1 VDASD
6 LQSSEPVPILPTV
19 NGPHSPLLAWLLGL
33 LCVLGAPAA
42 EIRVLTTLPAIQ
54 SWAANVAGDAATVEG
69 LLPAN
74 VGPHDFQFRPSDLR
88 KLAAADV
95 VLMNG
100 LGVDTWLTRAVA
112 QGASKPSRRVV
123 TVTDGLQKQL
133 IHHRTPLAIDPTTTG
148 SKKPAQDHS
157 HDHDHDHDHGDDDAN
172 PHVWLDPV
180 FAKHCVSNIVVALCQ
195 ADPAHA
201 EGYTRR
207 SAAYLRE
214 LDQLDEQ
221 IRSSLKGLSNRKVVT
236 FHDAFPYFCRR
247 YDLQL
252 VGVIEEVPSVDPSPK
267 YLAQLSRAIRRQ
279 QVRVIFSEP
288 QFHPRLVQ
296 RLANDL
302 AIGVAE
308 LDVLETGTASRTFYI
323 DGLRRNLR
331 TLESALR

>member
-1 VDASD
+1 
-6 LQSSEPVPILPTV
+6 LQSSEPVPILPAV
-19 NGPHSPLLAWLLGL
+19 NGPLYHLLALLLGL
-33 LCVLGAPAA
+33 LSVLGAPAA
-42 EIRVLTTLPAIQ
+42 EIRVLTTLPAIH
-54 SWAANVAGDAATVEG
+54 SWAANVAGDTAAVES

-100 LGVDTWLTRAVA
+100 LGVDTWLTRAVTR
-112 QGASKPSRRVV
+112 GASKPSRRVV
-123 TVTDGLQKQL
+123 TITDGLQKQL

-148 SKKPAQDHS
+148 SKKPSQDHS
-157 HDHDHDHDHGDDDAN
+157 HDHDHDHSDDDAN

-180 FAKHCVSNIVVALCQ
+180 FAKHCVSNIIQALCQ

-207 SAAYLRE
+207 GETYLRE

-267 YLAQLSRAIRRQ
+267 YLAQLSRAIRQQ

>member
-1 VDASD
+1 M
-6 LQSSEPVPILPTV
+6 
-19 NGPHSPLLAWLLGL
+19 NGPLYHLLALLLGL
-33 LCVLGAPAA
+33 LSVLGAPAA
-42 EIRVLTTLPAIQ
+42 EIRVLTTLPAIH
-54 SWAANVAGDAATVEG
+54 SWAANVAGDTAAVES

-100 LGVDTWLTRAVA
+100 LGVDTWLTRAVTR
-112 QGASKPSRRVV
+112 GASKPSRRVV
-123 TVTDGLQKQL
+123 TITDGLQKQL

-148 SKKPAQDHS
+148 SKKPSQDHS
-157 HDHDHDHDHGDDDAN
+157 HDHDHDHSDDDAN

-180 FAKHCVSNIVVALCQ
+180 FAKHCVSNIIQALCQ

-207 SAAYLRE
+207 GETYLRE

-267 YLAQLSRAIRRQ
+267 YLAQLSRAIRQQ

>member
-1 VDASD
+1 M
-6 LQSSEPVPILPTV
+6 
-19 NGPHSPLLAWLLGL
+19 NGPCSQLLAWLLGL

-42 EIRVLTTLPAIQ
+42 EVRVLTTLPAIH
-54 SWAANVAGDAATVEG
+54 SWAVNVAGDAATVES
-69 LLPAN
+69 LLPSN

-100 LGVDTWLTRAVA
+100 LGVDTWLTRAVT

-133 IHHRTPLAIDPTTTG
+133 IHHGTPLAVDPTPTG
-148 SKKPAQDHS
+148 SKKPSRNQS

-180 FAKHCVSNIVVALCQ
+180 FAKHCVSNIVQALCQ

-207 SAAYLRE
+207 GEAYLRE

-252 VGVIEEVPSVDPSPK
+252 VGVVEEVPSVDPSPK
-267 YLAQLSRAIRRQ
+267 YLAKLSRAIRQQ

-288 QFHPRLVQ
+288 QFHPRLLQ
-296 RLANDL
+296 RLATDL
-302 AIGVAE
+302 GVGVAE
-308 LDVLETGTASRTFYI
+308 LDVLETGAASRTFYV

>member
-1 VDASD
+1 MNAP
-6 LQSSEPVPILPTV
+6 LY
-19 NGPHSPLLAWLLGL
+19 HLLALLLGL
-33 LCVLGAPAA
+33 LSVLGAPAA
-42 EIRVLTTLPAIQ
+42 EIRVLTTLPAIH
-54 SWAANVAGDAATVEG
+54 SWAANVAGDTAAVES

-100 LGVDTWLTRAVA
+100 LGVDTWLTRAVTR
-112 QGASKPSRRVV
+112 GASKPSRRVV

-148 SKKPAQDHS
+148 SKKPSQDHS
-157 HDHDHDHDHGDDDAN
+157 HDHDHSDDDAN

-180 FAKHCVSNIVVALCQ
+180 FAKHCVSNIIQALCQ

-207 SAAYLRE
+207 GETYLRE

-252 VGVIEEVPSVDPSPK
+252 VGVVEEVPSVDPSPK
-267 YLAQLSRAIRRQ
+267 YLAQLSRAIRQQ

>member
-1 VDASD
+1 M
-6 LQSSEPVPILPTV
+6 

-123 TVTDGLQKQL
+123 TVTDGLQKHL

-148 SKKPAQDHS
+148 SKKPPRTTATITTMTTITAMTMPIPTS
-157 HDHDHDHDHGDDDAN
+157 G
-172 PHVWLDPV
+172 
-180 FAKHCVSNIVVALCQ
+180 S
-195 ADPAHA
+195 
-201 EGYTRR
+201 
-207 SAAYLRE
+207 
-214 LDQLDEQ
+214 
-221 IRSSLKGLSNRKVVT
+221 IRSSPNTVSPISSWLSVRPIRLTPKGTPAVVR
-236 FHDAFPYFCRR
+236 P
-247 YDLQL
+247 
-252 VGVIEEVPSVDPSPK
+252 I
-267 YLAQLSRAIRRQ
+267 
-279 QVRVIFSEP
+279 SE
-288 QFHPRLVQ
+288 
-296 RLANDL
+296 N
-302 AIGVAE
+302 
-308 LDVLETGTASRTFYI
+308 
-323 DGLRRNLR
+323 
-331 TLESALR
+331 

>member
-1 VDASD
+1 M
-6 LQSSEPVPILPTV
+6 
-19 NGPHSPLLAWLLGL
+19 NGPLYHLLALLLGL
-33 LCVLGAPAA
+33 LSVLGAPAA
-42 EIRVLTTLPAIQ
+42 EIRVLTTLPAIH
-54 SWAANVAGDAATVEG
+54 SWAANVAGDTAAVES

-100 LGVDTWLTRAVA
+100 LGVDTWLTRAVTR
-112 QGASKPSRRVV
+112 GASKPSRRVV

-148 SKKPAQDHS
+148 SKKPSQDHS
-157 HDHDHDHDHGDDDAN
+157 HDHDHSDDDAN

-180 FAKHCVSNIVVALCQ
+180 FAKHCVSNIIQALCQ

-207 SAAYLRE
+207 GETYLRE

-267 YLAQLSRAIRRQ
+267 YLAQLSRAIRQR

>member
-1 VDASD
+1 
-6 LQSSEPVPILPTV
+6 LQSSEPVPILPAV
-19 NGPHSPLLAWLLGL
+19 NGPLYHLLALLLGL
-33 LCVLGAPAA
+33 LSVLGAPAA
-42 EIRVLTTLPAIQ
+42 EIRVLTTLPAIH
-54 SWAANVAGDAATVEG
+54 SWAANVAGDTAAVES
-69 LLPAN
+69 LLPTN

-100 LGVDTWLTRAVA
+100 LGVDTWLTRAVTR
-112 QGASKPSRRVV
+112 GASKPSRRVV

-133 IHHRTPLAIDPTTTG
+133 IHDRTPLAIDPTTTG
-148 SKKPAQDHS
+148 SKKPSQDHS
-157 HDHDHDHDHGDDDAN
+157 HDHDHDHSDDDAN

-180 FAKHCVSNIVVALCQ
+180 FAKHCVSNIIQALCQ

-207 SAAYLRE
+207 GETYLRE

-252 VGVIEEVPSVDPSPK
+252 VGVVEEVPSVDPSPK
-267 YLAQLSRAIRRQ
+267 YLAQLSRAIRQQ

>member
-1 VDASD
+1 
-6 LQSSEPVPILPTV
+6 LQSSEPVPILPAV
-19 NGPHSPLLAWLLGL
+19 NGLLYHLSALLLGL
-33 LCVLGAPAA
+33 LSVLGAPAA
-42 EIRVLTTLPAIQ
+42 EIRVLTTLPAIH
-54 SWAANVAGDAATVEG
+54 SWAVNVAGDAATVES

-100 LGVDTWLTRAVA
+100 LGVDTWLTRAVSR
-112 QGASKPSRRVV
+112 GASKPSRRVV

-133 IHHRTPLAIDPTTTG
+133 IHHRTPLAIDPTTNG
-148 SKKPAQDHS
+148 SKKPSRDHS

-172 PHVWLDPV
+172 PHIWLDPI
-180 FAKHCVSNIVVALCQ
+180 FAKHCVSNIVQALCQ
-195 ADPAHA
+195 ADPVHA

-207 SAAYLRE
+207 GETYLRE

-267 YLAQLSRAIRRQ
+267 YLAQLSRTIRQQ

-308 LDVLETGTASRTFYI
+308 LDVLETGVASRTFYI

-331 TLESALR
+331 TLELALH

>member
-1 VDASD
+1 M
-6 LQSSEPVPILPTV
+6 QSSEAVPILPAV
-19 NGPHSPLLAWLLGL
+19 NAPQSHLLALLLGL
-33 LCVLGAPAA
+33 LCVLGAAAA
-42 EIRVLTTLPAIQ
+42 EVRVLTTLPAIH
-54 SWAANVAGDAATVEG
+54 SWAANVAGDTATVES

-112 QGASKPSRRVV
+112 RGASKPSRRVV

-133 IHHRTPLAIDPTTTG
+133 LHHRTPLAIDAETNRT
-148 SKKPAQDHS
+148 KKSDP
-157 HDHDHDHDHGDDDAN
+157 DHDHDHNHDHSDDDAN
-172 PHVWLDPV
+172 PHVWLDPI
-180 FAKHCVSNIVVALCQ
+180 FAKHCVSNIVQALCQ
-195 ADPAHA
+195 ADPTHA

-207 SAAYLRE
+207 GEAYLRE

-252 VGVIEEVPSVDPSPK
+252 VGVVEEVPSVDPSPK
-267 YLAQLSRAIRRQ
+267 YLAQLSRAIRQQ

-288 QFHPRLVQ
+288 QFHPRLLK

-308 LDVLETGTASRTFYI
+308 LDVLETGSASRTFYV

-331 TLESALR
+331 SLESALR

>member
-1 VDASD
+1 M
-6 LQSSEPVPILPTV
+6 
-19 NGPHSPLLAWLLGL
+19 NGPLYHLLALLLGL
-33 LCVLGAPAA
+33 LSVLGAPAA
-42 EIRVLTTLPAIQ
+42 EIRVLTTLPAIH
-54 SWAANVAGDAATVEG
+54 SWAANVAGDTAAVES

-100 LGVDTWLTRAVA
+100 LGVDTWLTRAVSR
-112 QGASKPSRRVV
+112 GASKPSRRVV

-133 IHHRTPLAIDPTTTG
+133 IHHRTPLTIDPTPTG
-148 SKKPAQDHS
+148 SKKPSQDHS
-157 HDHDHDHDHGDDDAN
+157 HDHDHDHSDDDAN
-172 PHVWLDPV
+172 PHIWLDPV
-180 FAKHCVSNIVVALCQ
+180 FAKHCVSNIIQALCQ

-207 SAAYLRE
+207 GETYLRE
-214 LDQLDEQ
+214 LDHLDEQ

-252 VGVIEEVPSVDPSPK
+252 VGVVEEVPSVDPSPK
-267 YLAQLSRAIRRQ
+267 YLAQLSRAIRQQ

-288 QFHPRLVQ
+288 QFHPRLIK

-308 LDVLETGTASRTFYI
+308 LDVLETGVASRTFYV

>member
-1 VDASD
+1 M
-6 LQSSEPVPILPTV
+6 
-19 NGPHSPLLAWLLGL
+19 NGPLYHLLALLLGL
-33 LCVLGAPAA
+33 LSVLGAPAA
-42 EIRVLTTLPAIQ
+42 EIRVLTTLPAIH
-54 SWAANVAGDAATVEG
+54 SWAANVAGDTAAVES

-100 LGVDTWLTRAVA
+100 LGVDTWLTRAVTR
-112 QGASKPSRRVV
+112 GASKPSRRVV

-133 IHHRTPLAIDPTTTG
+133 IHDRTPLAIDPTTTG
-148 SKKPAQDHS
+148 SKKPSQDHS
-157 HDHDHDHDHGDDDAN
+157 HDHDHDHSDDDAN

-180 FAKHCVSNIVVALCQ
+180 FAKHCVSNIIQALCQ

-207 SAAYLRE
+207 GETYLRE

-267 YLAQLSRAIRRQ
+267 YLAQLSRAIRQQ

-288 QFHPRLVQ
+288 QFNPRLVQ

>member
-1 VDASD
+1 MNAP
-6 LQSSEPVPILPTV
+6 QS
-19 NGPHSPLLAWLLGL
+19 HLLALLLGL
-33 LCVLGAPAA
+33 LCVLGAAAA
-42 EIRVLTTLPAIQ
+42 EVRVLTTLPAIH
-54 SWAANVAGDAATVEG
+54 SWAANVAGDTATVES

-112 QGASKPSRRVV
+112 RGASKPSRRVV

-133 IHHRTPLAIDPTTTG
+133 VHHRTPLAIDAETNRT
-148 SKKPAQDHS
+148 KKSDP
-157 HDHDHDHDHGDDDAN
+157 DHDHDHNHDHSDDDAN
-172 PHVWLDPV
+172 PHVWLDPI
-180 FAKHCVSNIVVALCQ
+180 FAKHCVSNIVQALCQ
-195 ADPAHA
+195 ADPTHA

-207 SAAYLRE
+207 GEAYLRE

-252 VGVIEEVPSVDPSPK
+252 VGVVEEVPSVDPSPK
-267 YLAQLSRAIRRQ
+267 YLAQLSRAIRQQ

-288 QFHPRLVQ
+288 QFHPRLLK

-308 LDVLETGTASRTFYI
+308 LDVLETGSASRTFYV

-331 TLESALR
+331 SLESALR

>member
-1 VDASD
+1 
-6 LQSSEPVPILPTV
+6 V
-19 NGPHSPLLAWLLGL
+19 NGPLYHLLALLLGL
-33 LCVLGAPAA
+33 LSVLGAPAA
-42 EIRVLTTLPAIQ
+42 EIRVLTTLPAIH
-54 SWAANVAGDAATVEG
+54 SWAANVAGDTAAVES

-100 LGVDTWLTRAVA
+100 LGVDTWLTRAVSR
-112 QGASKPSRRVV
+112 GASKPSRRVV

-133 IHHRTPLAIDPTTTG
+133 IHHRTPLTIDPTPTG
-148 SKKPAQDHS
+148 SKKPSQDHS
-157 HDHDHDHDHGDDDAN
+157 HDHDHDHSDDDAN
-172 PHVWLDPV
+172 PHIWLDPV
-180 FAKHCVSNIVVALCQ
+180 FAKHCVSNIIQALCQ

-207 SAAYLRE
+207 GETYLRE
-214 LDQLDEQ
+214 LDHLDEQ

-252 VGVIEEVPSVDPSPK
+252 VGVVEEVPSVDPSPK
-267 YLAQLSRAIRRQ
+267 YLAQLSRAIRQQ

-288 QFHPRLVQ
+288 QFHPRLIK

-308 LDVLETGTASRTFYI
+308 LDVLETGVASRTFYV

>member
-1 VDASD
+1 
-6 LQSSEPVPILPTV
+6 
-19 NGPHSPLLAWLLGL
+19 
-33 LCVLGAPAA
+33 
-42 EIRVLTTLPAIQ
+42 
-54 SWAANVAGDAATVEG
+54 
-69 LLPAN
+69 
-74 VGPHDFQFRPSDLR
+74 
-88 KLAAADV
+88 
-95 VLMNG
+95 MNG
-100 LGVDTWLTRAVA
+100 LGVDTWLTRAVSR
-112 QGASKPSRRVV
+112 GASKPSRRVV

-133 IHHRTPLAIDPTTTG
+133 IHHRTPLAIDPTTNG
-148 SKKPAQDHS
+148 SKKPSRDHS
-157 HDHDHDHDHGDDDAN
+157 HDHDHGDDDAN
-172 PHVWLDPV
+172 PHIWLDPI
-180 FAKHCVSNIVVALCQ
+180 FAKHCVSNIVQALCQ
-195 ADPAHA
+195 ADPVHA

-207 SAAYLRE
+207 GETYLRE

-221 IRSSLKGLSNRKVVT
+221 IRSSLKGLRNRKVVT

-267 YLAQLSRAIRRQ
+267 YLAKLSRAIRQQ

-331 TLESALR
+331 TLELALH

>member
-1 VDASD
+1 M
-6 LQSSEPVPILPTV
+6 
-19 NGPHSPLLAWLLGL
+19 NGPLYHLLALLLGL
-33 LCVLGAPAA
+33 LSVLGAPAA
-42 EIRVLTTLPAIQ
+42 EIRVLTTLPAIH
-54 SWAANVAGDAATVEG
+54 SWAANVAGDTAAVES

-100 LGVDTWLTRAVA
+100 LGVDTWLTRAVTR
-112 QGASKPSRRVV
+112 GASKPSRRVV

-148 SKKPAQDHS
+148 SKKPSQDHS
-157 HDHDHDHDHGDDDAN
+157 HDHDHSDDDAN

-180 FAKHCVSNIVVALCQ
+180 FAKHCVSNIIQALCQ

-207 SAAYLRE
+207 GETYLRE

-252 VGVIEEVPSVDPSPK
+252 VGVVEEVPSVDPSPK
-267 YLAQLSRAIRRQ
+267 YLAQLSRAIRQQ

>member
-1 VDASD
+1 M
-6 LQSSEPVPILPTV
+6 
-19 NGPHSPLLAWLLGL
+19 NGPLYHLLALLLGL
-33 LCVLGAPAA
+33 LSVLGAPAA
-42 EIRVLTTLPAIQ
+42 EIRVLTTLPAIH
-54 SWAANVAGDAATVEG
+54 SWAANVAGDTAAVES

-100 LGVDTWLTRAVA
+100 LGVDTWLTRAVSR
-112 QGASKPSRRVV
+112 GASKPSRRVV

-133 IHHRTPLAIDPTTTG
+133 IHHRTPLTIDPTPTG
-148 SKKPAQDHS
+148 SKKPSQDHS
-157 HDHDHDHDHGDDDAN
+157 HDHDHDHSDDDAN
-172 PHVWLDPV
+172 PHIWLDPV
-180 FAKHCVSNIVVALCQ
+180 FAKHCVSNIIQALCQ

-207 SAAYLRE
+207 GETYLRE

-252 VGVIEEVPSVDPSPK
+252 VGVVEEVPSVDPSPK
-267 YLAQLSRAIRRQ
+267 YLAQLSRAIRQQ

-288 QFHPRLVQ
+288 QFHPRLIK

-308 LDVLETGTASRTFYI
+308 LDVLETGVASRTFYV

>member
-1 VDASD
+1 MNDP
-6 LQSSEPVPILPTV
+6 LY
-19 NGPHSPLLAWLLGL
+19 HLLALLLGPL
-33 LCVLGAPAA
+33 SVLGAPAA
-42 EIRVLTTLPAIQ
+42 EIRVLSTLPAIH
-54 SWAANVAGDAATVEG
+54 SWAANVAGDTAAVES

-100 LGVDTWLTRAVA
+100 LGVDTWLTRAVSR
-112 QGASKPSRRVV
+112 GASKPSRRVV

-148 SKKPAQDHS
+148 SKKPSQDHSHDHS
-157 HDHDHDHDHGDDDAN
+157 HDHDHDHDHSDDDAN

-180 FAKHCVSNIVVALCQ
+180 FAKHCVSNIIQALCQ

-207 SAAYLRE
+207 GETYLRE

-267 YLAQLSRAIRRQ
+267 YLAQLSRAIRQQ

>member
-1 VDASD
+1 M
-6 LQSSEPVPILPTV
+6 
-19 NGPHSPLLAWLLGL
+19 NGPLYHLLALLLGL
-33 LCVLGAPAA
+33 LSVLGAPAA
-42 EIRVLTTLPAIQ
+42 EIRVLTTLPAIH
-54 SWAANVAGDAATVEG
+54 SWAANVAGDTAAVES

-100 LGVDTWLTRAVA
+100 LGVDTWLTRAVTR
-112 QGASKPSRRVV
+112 GASKPSRRVV

-148 SKKPAQDHS
+148 SKKPSQDHS
-157 HDHDHDHDHGDDDAN
+157 HDHDHSDDDAN

-180 FAKHCVSNIVVALCQ
+180 FAKHCVSNIIQALCQ

-207 SAAYLRE
+207 GETYLRE

-267 YLAQLSRAIRRQ
+267 YLAQLSRAIRQQ

>member
-1 VDASD
+1 M
-6 LQSSEPVPILPTV
+6 
-19 NGPHSPLLAWLLGL
+19 NGPLYHLLALLLGL
-33 LCVLGAPAA
+33 LSVLGAPAA
-42 EIRVLTTLPAIQ
+42 EIRVLTTLPAIH
-54 SWAANVAGDAATVEG
+54 SWAANVAGDTAAVES

-100 LGVDTWLTRAVA
+100 LGVDTWLTRAVSR
-112 QGASKPSRRVV
+112 GASKPSRRVV

-148 SKKPAQDHS
+148 SKKPSQDHS
-157 HDHDHDHDHGDDDAN
+157 HDHDHDHSDDDAN

-180 FAKHCVSNIVVALCQ
+180 FAKHCVSNIIQALCQ

-207 SAAYLRE
+207 GETYLRE

-267 YLAQLSRAIRRQ
+267 YLAQLSRAIRQQ

>member
-1 VDASD
+1 M
-6 LQSSEPVPILPTV
+6 
-19 NGPHSPLLAWLLGL
+19 NGPLYHLLALLLGL
-33 LCVLGAPAA
+33 LSVLGAPAA
-42 EIRVLTTLPAIQ
+42 EIRVLTTLPAIH
-54 SWAANVAGDAATVEG
+54 SWAANVAGDTAAVES

-100 LGVDTWLTRAVA
+100 LGVDTWLTRAVTR
-112 QGASKPSRRVV
+112 GASKPSRRVV

-148 SKKPAQDHS
+148 SKKPSQDHS
-157 HDHDHDHDHGDDDAN
+157 HDHDHDHSDDDAN

-180 FAKHCVSNIVVALCQ
+180 FAKHCVSNIIQALCQ

-207 SAAYLRE
+207 GETYLRE

-267 YLAQLSRAIRRQ
+267 YLAQLSRAIRQQ

>member
-1 VDASD
+1 M
-6 LQSSEPVPILPTV
+6 
-19 NGPHSPLLAWLLGL
+19 NGPLYHLLALLLGL
-33 LCVLGAPAA
+33 LSVLGAPAA
-42 EIRVLTTLPAIQ
+42 EIRVLTTLPAIH
-54 SWAANVAGDAATVEG
+54 SWAANVAGDTAAVES

-100 LGVDTWLTRAVA
+100 LGVDTWLTRAVT

-133 IHHRTPLAIDPTTTG
+133 IHHRTPLAIDPATTG
-148 SKKPAQDHS
+148 SKKPSQDHS
-157 HDHDHDHDHGDDDAN
+157 HDHDHDHSDDDAN
-172 PHVWLDPV
+172 PHIWLDPV
-180 FAKHCVSNIVVALCQ
+180 FAKHCVSNIIQALCQ

-207 SAAYLRE
+207 GETYLRE

-267 YLAQLSRAIRRQ
+267 YLAQLSRAIRQQ

-288 QFHPRLVQ
+288 QFHPRLIK

-308 LDVLETGTASRTFYI
+308 LDVLETGVASRTFYV

>member
-1 VDASD
+1 M
-6 LQSSEPVPILPTV
+6 
-19 NGPHSPLLAWLLGL
+19 NGHRSHLLALLLGL
-33 LCVLGAPAA
+33 LCVLESRAA
-42 EIRVLTTLPAIQ
+42 EVRVLTTLPVIH
-54 SWAANVAGDAATVEG
+54 SWAANVAGDAATVES

-100 LGVDTWLTRAVA
+100 LGLDTWLTRAVTR
-112 QGASKPSRRVV
+112 GASKPSRRVV
-123 TVTDGLQKQL
+123 TVTDGLQQQL
-133 IHHRTPLAIDPTTTG
+133 IHHRTPLAMDAQTSE
-148 SKKPAQDHS
+148 SKKSQPAHA
-157 HDHDHDHDHGDDDAN
+157 HTHEEDAN

-180 FAKHCVSNIVVALCQ
+180 FAKHCVSNIIQALCQ

-201 EGYTRR
+201 DGYTRR
-207 SAAYLRE
+207 GATYLLE
-214 LDQLDEQ
+214 LDQLDTQ
-221 IRSSLKGLSNRKVVT
+221 IRSSLKDLTNRRIVT

-252 VGVIEEVPSVDPSPK
+252 VGVVEEVPSVDPSPK
-267 YLAQLSRAIRRQ
+267 YLAQLSRAIRKQ

-288 QFHPRLVQ
+288 QFHPRLLK
-296 RLANDL
+296 RLASDL

-308 LDVLETGTASRTFYI
+308 LDVLETGSASRTFYI

-331 TLESALR
+331 TLESSLR

>member
-1 VDASD
+1 M
-6 LQSSEPVPILPTV
+6 
-19 NGPHSPLLAWLLGL
+19 NGPLYHLLALLLGL
-33 LCVLGAPAA
+33 LSVLGAPAA
-42 EIRVLTTLPAIQ
+42 EIRVLTTLPAIH
-54 SWAANVAGDAATVEG
+54 SWAANVAGDTAAVES

-100 LGVDTWLTRAVA
+100 LGVDTWLTRAVTR
-112 QGASKPSRRVV
+112 GASKPSRRVV

-148 SKKPAQDHS
+148 SKKPSQDHS
-157 HDHDHDHDHGDDDAN
+157 HDHDHDHSDDDAN

-180 FAKHCVSNIVVALCQ
+180 FAKHCVSNIIQALCQ

-207 SAAYLRE
+207 GETYLRE

-252 VGVIEEVPSVDPSPK
+252 VGVVEEVPSVDPSPK
-267 YLAQLSRAIRRQ
+267 YLAQLSRAIRQQ

-308 LDVLETGTASRTFYI
+308 LDVLETGVASRTFYV

>member
-1 VDASD
+1 MNAP
-6 LQSSEPVPILPTV
+6 QS
-19 NGPHSPLLAWLLGL
+19 HLLALLLGL
-33 LCVLGAPAA
+33 LCVLGAAAA
-42 EIRVLTTLPAIQ
+42 EVRVLTTLPAIH
-54 SWAANVAGDAATVEG
+54 SWAANVAGDTATVES

-112 QGASKPSRRVV
+112 RGASKPSRRVV

-133 IHHRTPLAIDPTTTG
+133 LHHRTPLAIDAETNRT
-148 SKKPAQDHS
+148 KKSDP
-157 HDHDHDHDHGDDDAN
+157 DHDHDHNHDHSDDDAN
-172 PHVWLDPV
+172 PHVWLDPI
-180 FAKHCVSNIVVALCQ
+180 FAKHCVSNIVQALCQ
-195 ADPAHA
+195 ADPTHA

-207 SAAYLRE
+207 GEAYLRE

-252 VGVIEEVPSVDPSPK
+252 VGVVEEVPSVDPSPK
-267 YLAQLSRAIRRQ
+267 YLAQLSRAIRQQ

-288 QFHPRLVQ
+288 QFHPRLLK

-308 LDVLETGTASRTFYI
+308 LDVLETGSASRTFYV

-331 TLESALR
+331 SLESALR

>member
-1 VDASD
+1 MNAP
-6 LQSSEPVPILPTV
+6 LY
-19 NGPHSPLLAWLLGL
+19 HLLALLLGL
-33 LCVLGAPAA
+33 LSVLGAPAA
-42 EIRVLTTLPAIQ
+42 EIRVLTTLPAIH
-54 SWAANVAGDAATVEG
+54 SWAANVAGDTAAVES

-100 LGVDTWLTRAVA
+100 LGVDTWLTRAVTR
-112 QGASKPSRRVV
+112 GASKPSRRVV

-148 SKKPAQDHS
+148 SKKPSQDHS
-157 HDHDHDHDHGDDDAN
+157 HDHDHDHSDDDAN

-180 FAKHCVSNIVVALCQ
+180 FAKHCVSNIIQALCQ

-207 SAAYLRE
+207 GETYLRE

-252 VGVIEEVPSVDPSPK
+252 VGVVEEVPSVDPSPK
-267 YLAQLSRAIRRQ
+267 YLAQLSRAIRQQ

-308 LDVLETGTASRTFYI
+308 LDVLETGTASRSFYI

>member
-1 VDASD
+1 
-6 LQSSEPVPILPTV
+6 LQSSEPVPILPAV
-19 NGPHSPLLAWLLGL
+19 NGPLYHLLALLLGL
-33 LCVLGAPAA
+33 LSVLGAPAA
-42 EIRVLTTLPAIQ
+42 EIRVLTTLPAIH
-54 SWAANVAGDAATVEG
+54 SWAANVAGDTAAVES

-100 LGVDTWLTRAVA
+100 LGVDTWLTRAVTR
-112 QGASKPSRRVV
+112 GASKPSRRVV

-148 SKKPAQDHS
+148 SKKPSQDHS
-157 HDHDHDHDHGDDDAN
+157 HDHDHDHSDDDAN

-180 FAKHCVSNIVVALCQ
+180 FAKHCVSNIIQALCQ

-207 SAAYLRE
+207 GETYLRE

-267 YLAQLSRAIRRQ
+267 YLAQLSRAIRQQ

>member
-1 VDASD
+1 
-6 LQSSEPVPILPTV
+6 
-19 NGPHSPLLAWLLGL
+19 
-33 LCVLGAPAA
+33 
-42 EIRVLTTLPAIQ
+42 
-54 SWAANVAGDAATVEG
+54 
-69 LLPAN
+69 
-74 VGPHDFQFRPSDLR
+74 
-88 KLAAADV
+88 
-95 VLMNG
+95 
-100 LGVDTWLTRAVA
+100 
-112 QGASKPSRRVV
+112 VV
-123 TVTDGLQKQL
+123 TITDGLQKQL

-148 SKKPAQDHS
+148 SKKPSQDHS
-157 HDHDHDHDHGDDDAN
+157 HDHDHSDDDAN

-180 FAKHCVSNIVVALCQ
+180 FAKHCVSNIIQALCQ

-207 SAAYLRE
+207 GETYLRE

-267 YLAQLSRAIRRQ
+267 YLAQLSRAIRQQ